1 METVINFF
9 LKWIDLISGV
19 FVEHTLAAAL
29 MTLVGVGAFIHLEK
43 GNRFR
48 DTTQAVK
55 NSFLVLIGWAITV
68 PILGWLLD
76 ILRSVLGVSLN
87 IISFLYEKF
96 EQQPILVIC
105 LAVICAV
112 APIAWTKIKRIRT
125 PSLPVHIAAS
135 VILTLV
141 LTALL
146 VPIFNLFTPEGS
158 EQSATQQSH
167 AADPLSVPPSAP
179 LQVGG

>member
-1 METVINFF
+1 MEAVINFF

-29 MTLVGVGAFIHLEK
+29 MTLVGVGVFIHLEK

-48 DTTQAVK
+48 DTIQAVK
-55 NSFLVLIGWAITV
+55 NAFLVLIGWAITV

-76 ILRSVLGVSLN
+76 IIGGVLGVILN
-87 IISFLYEKF
+87 LILFLYAKF
-96 EQQPILVIC
+96 DKQPILVIC
-105 LAVICAV
+105 LAIICAV
-112 APIAWTKIKRIRT
+112 APIAWAKIKRIRT
-125 PSLPVHIAAS
+125 PSLPVRITAS
-135 VILTLV
+135 VILFLV

-158 EQSATQQSH
+158 ERSATQQPH
-167 AADPLSVPPSAP
+167 AADPLSAAPSAP